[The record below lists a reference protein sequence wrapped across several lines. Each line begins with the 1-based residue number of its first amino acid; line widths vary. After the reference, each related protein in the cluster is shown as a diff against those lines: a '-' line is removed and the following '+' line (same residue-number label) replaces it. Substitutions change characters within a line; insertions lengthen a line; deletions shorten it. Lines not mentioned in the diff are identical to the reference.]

1 MKLALIGLAN
11 SGKTTLLNALAGT
24 SFETQPYPTTEGE
37 PHLAVVKVPDARVDE
52 LARIYRPKKTTYATV
67 DYADFFGII
76 RGESAHNRKI
86 FDFLRDADALVHVIR
101 AFPSDEVLH
110 PLETVDPLRDF
121 NAVEEDL
128 VLADLELV
136 EKRLER
142 MEEGRK
148 KGKPPD
154 EAERR
159 AMLRCKE
166 ILDGELPLRHAEF
179 SPEET
184 KAIQHLQFVSI
195 KPLLPVVNLGEGDLA
210 GAGHAALA
218 QAFADRLGRYPE
230 RNRPEALF
238 CSAKIEMEIAELPAE
253 EAAAFLAD
261 LGLAEAARTRLIRAS
276 YALLGLISFL
286 TAGEDEVR
294 AWTIPRGMAAQK
306 AAGKIHSDIE
316 RGFIRAETVAYADFV
331 GAGGSM
337 PAAKAKG
344 TVRLEGKT
352 YEMRDG
358 DIVNFKFNV

>member
-24 SFETQPYPTTEGE
+24 AFETQPFPTTEGE

-52 LARIYRPKKTTYATV
+52 LARIYRPKKTTFATV

-76 RGESAHNRKI
+76 RGESAHNRRI

-101 AFPSDEVLH
+101 AFPSDLVLH
-110 PLETVDPLRDF
+110 PLDTVDALRDF
-121 NAVEEDL
+121 TAVEEDL

-148 KGKPPD
+148 KGRPPD
-154 EAERR
+154 ESERR
-159 AMLRCKE
+159 VMLRCQE
-166 ILDGELPLRHAEF
+166 LLDAGQALRHADF
-179 SPEET
+179 SAEEL

-195 KPLLPVVNLGEGDLA
+195 KPLLPVVNLGEEDLGGEGRA
-210 GAGHAALA
+210 RLEA
-218 QAFADRLGRYPE
+218 AFAERVAGMPE
-230 RNRPEALF
+230 PNRPRPLF
-238 CSAKIEMEIAELPAE
+238 CSAKIEMEIAELPGE

-261 LGLAEAARTRLIRAS
+261 LGIPEAARTRLIRAS
-276 YALLGLISFL
+276 YDLLGLISFL

-294 AWTIPRGMAAQK
+294 AWTIPRGTTAHK

-316 RGFIRAETVAYADFV
+316 RGFIRAETVAYDDFV
-331 GAGGSM
+331 AAGGTM
-337 PAAKAKG
+337 AAAKARG